1 MGLVLTSQVPS
12 YVFVEYIQAVFRLAA
27 LRVFQGRHVVVLR
40 AAKVCAVVKKQF
52 HDIPVS
58 EFYRLQERRREL

>member
-12 YVFVEYIQAVFRLAA
+12 YVLVEYIQAVFQLAA
-27 LRVFQGRHVVVLR
+27 LRVLQCRHVVVLW

-52 HDIPVS
+52 DDIPVS
-58 EFYRLQERRREL
+58 EFYRLQERQR